1 MRQLREKQ
9 GNGIFLGSAVQNT
22 GDDTQRPVGC
32 ARGLLVRRPGLA
44 CILGT
49 GSNTCL
55 YDGHEIIKNVRPLG
69 FILGDEGSNSYMGK
83 LFIADL
89 LKELAPPELC
99 TAFYEK
105 YQTTAN
111 VLLDQVYTN
120 TLPNRTLAQ
129 YAFFLHEHL
138 DHKYVYDLVYRS
150 LMKFFERNISQYDYR
165 NHPLSLVGSTC
176 VLYEDILRKVAADF
190 GATIDKVARYSMP
203 GLVQYHS
210 TEE

>member
-1 MRQLREKQ
+1 MPL
-9 GNGIFLGSAVQNT
+9 
-22 GDDTQRPVGC
+22 P
-32 ARGLLVRRPGLA
+32 RGLLVRRPGLA